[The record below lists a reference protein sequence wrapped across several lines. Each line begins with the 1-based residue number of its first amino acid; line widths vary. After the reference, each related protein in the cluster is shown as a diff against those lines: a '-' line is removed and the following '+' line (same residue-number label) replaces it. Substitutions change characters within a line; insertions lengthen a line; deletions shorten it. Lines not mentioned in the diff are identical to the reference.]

1 MFQGF
6 DLSGRVA
13 VVIGGT
19 SGIGRA
25 IARGLAEAGADVVAT
40 GRRQALVD
48 EAATE
53 IEAMGRRTAR
63 LTVDVSDRGSLEAL
77 RDGVTAQLGPCDI
90 LVTAAGQARPGQFQE
105 LDDEVFRRMVEVD
118 YFGTLY
124 AVRAVVPSMAE
135 RGTGSIVA
143 ICSATGI
150 LGIYGYTA
158 YAPAKYAVRGL
169 MECLRDELRPRGVHV
184 ACVYPPDVDTPQL
197 AEENLYKPKET
208 AAISGTVKAMTA
220 EAVASAVIRAID
232 RKRFTVFPDR
242 SIGLLATFGPLIAPI
257 LRRLI
262 DRNVRQAQAVTPA

>member
-1 MFQGF
+1 MA
-6 DLSGRVA
+6 LKHA
-13 VVIGGT
+13 VITGGS
-19 SGIGRA
+19 SGIGLA
-25 IARGLAEAGADVVAT
+25 IATQLGQRGMTVSLIARDAERLSAAADSLRAK
-40 GRRQALVD
+40 
-48 EAATE
+48 E
-53 IEAMGRRTAR
+53 IKVHTAS
-63 LTVDVSDRGSLEAL
+63 VDVSDQDAVTKALASLTEA
-77 RDGVTAQLGPCDI
+77 AGPCDI

-124 AVRAVVPSMAE
+124 AVRAVVPSMTE

-197 AEENLYKPKET
+197 AEENLHKPKET

-262 DRNVRQAQAVTPA
+262 DRKVRQAQRVTSA